1 MKKPAVILLFL
12 VTAISLIMI
21 KPISAQTPVNCD
33 LTLIT
38 TIEGFD
44 VYNHNPT
51 GVTMYKA
58 KMYIDA
64 DGSPRAYG
72 PGNSGLDWTANA
84 GSPGNW
90 WGVVTDNNGDP
101 IIQGSG
107 DPFPGMYV
115 STTSLVNSSYS
126 STNPLRYANSE
137 TVPFFVL
144 PTAVVSLGGITI
156 GDIAYVYN
164 TITGQGCYAIYADSG
179 PAGKLGEGSIYLAG
193 QIGVDPNAR
202 TGGTSSEIIDYI
214 VFPGS
219 GYGQGTIPSI
229 AQINSIGS
237 TMIATVG
244 GTCITSCLG
253 SNPCDPTAP
262 TTQISTPSDW
272 VSNSFTSTFTDI
284 DNTGGSGLEKSY
296 YQVLDYDGAE
306 WHANAGNGFF
316 ADNFDSYNS
325 SVWTVPASSGTWQV
339 SGGNL
344 IQNDSSVNNSNIYAS
359 LDQNLSNRYLYQF
372 NAMIDPATNSG
383 SQHRF
388 GFHFFSDDGSLTQRG
403 NSYFIFFRQETSKLE
418 FYKVVN
424 NSPTLESTVSNVIT
438 AFGQWNDYK
447 IIFDRTTGKIDVYR
461 DDVFLGT
468 WTDSN
473 VLTNTGDYI
482 SFRTGNCKASI
493 TELKVYRSRL
503 PSVTIS
509 VGAAATNDIRYQNPD
524 SATYAGK
531 IKSIVND
538 VAGNLST
545 IVSKNIY
552 VDWTAPSCVTVNDGN
567 VSDID
572 ATASMTSLS
581 SNWTTSTDPNS
592 GIAKYWYAIG
602 TTSGATDVVNWTN
615 NNLNTSVTNST
626 LSLTQGQNYYFS
638 VKAENSAGLNSICSS
653 DGIIADVN
661 TGIDENENAI
671 NITAQPNPFNEN
683 VTLFFSQKK
692 EQKITISLTDVLG
705 KEIKIA
711 DAIFPTGKNS
721 IDINTEGLY
730 LEKGVYIFK
739 ISSDYYSTSLRV
751 IKY

>member
-1 MKKPAVILLFL
+1 MKKSTTILSFL
-12 VTAISLIMI
+12 VTAISLLTV
-21 KPISAQTPVNCD
+21 KSVLAQTPVTCD

-72 PGNSGLDWTANA
+72 PSNSGLDWTANA
-84 GSPGNW
+84 GSTGNW
-90 WGVVTDNNGDP
+90 WGVVTDNNGNP
-101 IIQGSG
+101 IIQSSG

-164 TITGQGCYAIYADSG
+164 TVTGQGCYAIYADSG
-179 PAGKLGEGSIYLAG
+179 PSGKLGEGSIYLAN
-193 QIGVDPNAR
+193 QIGVDPDAR
-202 TGGTSSEIIDYI
+202 TGGTSLEIIDYI

-219 GYGQGTIPSI
+219 GYGQGIIPTI

-244 GTCITSCLG
+244 GICITSCLG

-262 TTQISTPSDW
+262 TTQISTSSDW
-272 VSNSFTSTFTDI
+272 ATASFTSTFTDI
-284 DNTGGSGLEKSY
+284 DNTGGSGMEKSY

-306 WHANAGNGFF
+306 WHANATNGFF
-316 ADNFDSYNS
+316 GDNFDSYNS
-325 SVWTVPASSGTWQV
+325 AVWSVPASSGTWQV

-344 IQNDSSVNNSNIYAS
+344 IQNDSSINNSNIYAA

-372 NAMIDPATNSG
+372 NAMVDPAINSG
-383 SQHRF
+383 TQHRF

-424 NSPTLESTVSNVIT
+424 NSPTLESTISNVT
-438 AFGQWNDYK
+438 TTFGTWSDYK

-461 DDVFLGT
+461 NDIFLGT
-468 WTDSN
+468 WTDSS
-473 VLTNTGDYI
+473 VLTNSGDYI

-524 SATYAGK
+524 SATYSGK

-552 VDWTAPSCVTVNDGN
+552 VDWTAPSCVSVNDGN
-567 VSDID
+567 GSDID
-572 ATASMTSLS
+572 ATASMNSLS
-581 SNWTTSTDPNS
+581 ANWTTSTDPNS
-592 GIAKYWYAIG
+592 EIAKYWYAIG
-602 TTSGATDVVNWTN
+602 TTAGATDVVNWTDN
-615 NNLNTSVTNST
+615 NMNTSITNSALT
-626 LSLTQGQNYYFS
+626 LTQGQIYYFS
-638 VKAENSAGLNSICSS
+638 VKAENGAGLNSVCNSN
-653 DGIIADVN
+653 GIVADVN
-661 TGIDENENAI
+661 TGINENENAI
-671 NITAQPNPFNEN
+671 TISAQPNPFNEN
-683 VTLFFSQKK
+683 ATLFFSQKT
-692 EQKITISLTDVLG
+692 EQKITLSLIDILG
-705 KEIKIA
+705 KEIQLA
-711 DAIFPTGKNS
+711 NTTYTAGEHS
-721 IDINTEGLY
+721 IEINAEELK
-730 LEKGVYIFK
+730 LSKGVYILR
-739 ISSDYYSTSLRV
+739 ISSDNFTTSLRV